1 MKKLFTTVALALSV
15 CFSASALQ
23 SLKLV
28 GNQLCTADGN
38 PIQLRGWSTH
48 GSWFKSCYDD
58 NDDFKKQKEKGANM
72 ARIAM
77 YINEGEGINES
88 WVKSCIDFCANNDL
102 YCIVD
107 WHVLRDRDGDGS
119 KGNPMDYKDQA
130 LSFFRN
136 ITSYVSQKNYNHVI
150 YEICNEPNY
159 NGQGDVYPLGIGYDK
174 KDNNKRTAG
183 VWSWI
188 KEYSTHVL
196 PVIKEGDADAIVL
209 VGTPQWDQGLVFPM
223 MDPIDECGLQ
233 VMYSFHY
240 YAGDQERYL
249 GFLSGAS
256 AFLPIF
262 VSEWGLS
269 SHTGDDGCDT
279 KSADHLLEV
288 CSGKN
293 LGKQIISW
301 ANWSWADKG
310 ETSGTFTGGGYSSM
324 SFSQAGNYICGKLAE
339 GDNFSKEASKAYQG
353 KAQEFNGTE
362 DFYLALEKFDE
373 GGHGVAYYDY
383 EDANWHPCYPDQCNA
398 GYKEGKI
405 DMRGDERVDLG
416 YCDKE
421 HKETSYVNLGYIAQ
435 GEWVQYTVN
444 VKYAG
449 DFDFE
454 TYTTDAL
461 DYNAMAIA
469 VDGENG
475 MVDTDGNEINRVVE
489 LQTSGSGQIDAGYD
503 SWGWTTP
510 VCPVAKDKK
519 FRIRFKTP
527 GEHKLAVVF
536 MASTSGLGSLKIKG
550 QPNLGVGVEDVPQT
564 VVKVW
569 PNPSEDGSINVLA
582 DTDSQ
587 VSVYNA
593 QGVEVLSAEVEANV
607 SANLNA
613 SLAAGVYF
621 VTVKNDKGI
630 STEKL
635 IVK

>member
-1 MKKLFTTVALALSV
+1 MKKLFATVAMALSF

-23 SLKLV
+23 DLKLV
-28 GNQLCTADGN
+28 GNQLCTADGK

-48 GSWFKSCYDD
+48 GSWFKNCYDD
-58 NDDFKKQKEKGANM
+58 EQDFAKQKEKGANM

-88 WVKSCIDFCANNDL
+88 WVKSCIDFCAKQDL

-130 LSFFRN
+130 LSFFKN
-136 ITSYVSQKNYNHVI
+136 ITSYVTSKNYNHVI

-174 KDNNKRTAG
+174 RNNNKRTQG

-188 KEYSTHVL
+188 KEYSTYVL
-196 PVIKEGDADAIVL
+196 PVIKQGDPDAIVL

-223 MDPIDECGLQ
+223 MDPINEYGLQ

-240 YAGDQERYL
+240 YAADQERYL

-256 AFLPIF
+256 AFLPVF

-269 SHTGDDGCDT
+269 SHTGDSGCDT

-293 LGKQIISW
+293 LGGQIISW

-310 ETSGTFTGGGYSSM
+310 ETSGTFTGGGYNNM
-324 SFSQAGNYICGKLAE
+324 SFSEAGKYICSKLAE
-339 GDNFSKEASKAYQG
+339 GDKFYSGKSKAYQG
-353 KAQEFNGTE
+353 EAQEFNGTE
-362 DFYLALEKFDE
+362 DFFLALEKFDE
-373 GGHGVAYYDY
+373 GGQGVAYYDY
-383 EDANWHPCYPDQCNA
+383 EDENWHPCYPNQCNA

-405 DMRGDERVDLG
+405 DKRGDERVDLG
-416 YCDKE
+416 YCNDKDKE
-421 HKETSYVNLGYIAQ
+421 NSFVNLGYIAQ
-435 GEWVQYTVN
+435 GEWVQYTIN

-449 DFDFE
+449 DYEFE

-475 MVDTDGNEINRVVE
+475 MVDQDGNEINRVVE
-489 LQTSGSGQIDAGYD
+489 LQTSGSGQIDAGYND
-503 SWGWTTP
+503 WGWTTP

-550 QPNLGVGVEDVPQT
+550 QPGLGTGVEDIEQA

-569 PNPSEDGSINVLA
+569 PNPSVDGVVNISA
-582 DTDSQ
+582 DAD
-587 VSVYNA
+587 
-593 QGVEVLSAEVEANV
+593 AEVNIYSMDGTTVYTGSVVANEA
-607 SANLNA
+607 AQLNLN
-613 SLAAGVYF
+613 LAAGVYS
-621 VTVKNDKGI
+621 VSVKSEKGI
-630 STEKL
+630 SVEKL